1 MAGRA
6 GKRVRGREGPG
17 CPRSGCGERA
27 RRARVKAAAAAAAA
41 FPSGL
46 LSDSHGFLIVRAEEV
61 VRAVLLHSLT
71 PILSHIE
78 HWTGKTRAVRN
89 KRLPSQ

>member
-1 MAGRA
+1 MQGSPLVQIHTHTHTHTHKTQ
-6 GKRVRGREGPG
+6 GTP
-17 CPRSGCGERA
+17 
-27 RRARVKAAAAAAAA
+27 
-41 FPSGL
+41 GL